1 MAALEIGPAL
11 AHALAVRL
19 HGANV
24 TVVEGDGADMPFRD
38 GSFFSVACFTM
49 LHHVP
54 SPAAP
59 AAQDR
64 LLEEVHRVLRP
75 GGVFVG
81 TGFRAV
87 SA

>member
-38 GSFFSVACFTM
+38 GSFSSVACFTM

-54 SPAAP
+54 SP